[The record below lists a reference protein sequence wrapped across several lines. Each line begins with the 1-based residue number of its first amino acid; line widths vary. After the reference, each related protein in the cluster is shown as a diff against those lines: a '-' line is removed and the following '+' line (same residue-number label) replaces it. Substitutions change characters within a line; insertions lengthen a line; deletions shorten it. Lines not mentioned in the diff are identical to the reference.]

1 MDYNINLYGKPRYM
15 KTPSEQPSQPPA
27 EDAISL
33 QDILNPPS
41 KVSSLSTFGHV
52 LWLKRYVILTVWMLI
67 GVPLAVFLTLY
78 DIPKTYW
85 TSVSLRFPKLVGE
98 ERNMV
103 QDVSITELESI
114 NTLFKSHDVMSKT
127 IDDMGLQF
135 RIATNNVFRNYVF
148 QSVQYGKD
156 TPYGRYKFKFAPGRR
171 LTVTLKPFD
180 GMPKSVV
187 FEGTVPPDGTVAFS
201 GFSLKLVPSILEAGN
216 SEVEAYFLPKSMA
229 IADLRKRVGVKALD
243 QESNVK
249 VNYTIFLEDRDPFY
263 VADVLNGLVKNFIA
277 VFDGT
282 TEVQNINVLGTME
295 KNLELAREN
304 EKKAQNALA
313 DFYTRFPSL
322 QATAPEGNAYAIV
335 NAQSEKTKQME
346 RHEELAQLMARRASA
361 TTPEQQK
368 LWLMDAVNLLQS
380 FSMVQVLTL
389 QTQIRDLEAKK
400 EELSKAYS
408 PTHPKVAETEQQ
420 ILALCAD
427 ADKLLTLAQSTVE
440 KRLER
445 LNHEIA
451 GYMPKNVP
459 VTTDLEAKRLTQEK
473 ENASRIV
480 ENLRMEFD
488 RAKLSAGGNLFK
500 VTIVDSARDPEY
512 QPDNLKRRLLFAA
525 IAFLAGF
532 FPGFFWFVAKQMFF
546 SRVWNRDDASR
557 KLKVKVLGTT
567 IYTGSTQKVSE
578 SKKERGEVEDRLIYS
593 GESSSLPQIESY
605 RTLRAEVENF
615 YGFTNDAGGH
625 SALIITSTQPW
636 EGKSLFSANLAVSF
650 ARKNRRTLLI
660 DADFRHGRQEK
671 IFKVDANLGLSD
683 ILEESGLSDQ
693 SERDLLFGTMVPTH
707 ENNLLLLAN
716 GKRLGGGV
724 EAITQAK
731 INAIIALLKSDFDV
745 IIVDTPPVIVTADAF
760 NLMKVIPNVLFVIRS
775 GFTPSSDAEEA
786 IEMIK
791 NRNAKIGCVVT
802 AVQESPFIKNH
813 FNRYGL
819 YYAS

>member
-1 MDYNINLYGKPRYM
+1 M
-15 KTPSEQPSQPPA
+15 KTPSEQPLQPTPPS
-27 EDAISL
+27 EDAVSL

-41 KVSSLSTFGHV
+41 KVSSASTFGHV
-52 LWLKRYVILTVWMLI
+52 LWLKRHVILAVWMLVGI
-67 GVPLAVFLTLY
+67 PLAVFLALY
-78 DIPKTYW
+78 DIPKNYW

-114 NTLFKSHDVMSKT
+114 NTLFKSHNVMAKT
-127 IDDMGLQF
+127 IENMGMQF
-135 RIATNNVFRNYVF
+135 SIATKNVFRSYVL
-148 QSVQYGKD
+148 QSVQYGKE
-156 TPYGRYKFKFAPGRR
+156 TPYGLYKFKFAPGRR

-180 GMPKSVV
+180 DTPKSVP
-187 FEGTVPPDGTVAFS
+187 FEGTVPSDGIVAFS
-201 GFSLKLVPSILEAGN
+201 GFTFKFVPSILEAGN
-216 SEVEAYFLPKSMA
+216 SEVEAYFMPMSMV

-243 QESNVK
+243 LESMVK
-249 VNYTIFLEDRDPFY
+249 VNYTIFLEDRDPFF
-263 VADVLNGLVKNFIA
+263 VADMLNELVKNFIA

-282 TEVQNINVLGTME
+282 TEVQDINVLGKME
-295 KNLELAREN
+295 KNLELARVN
-304 EKKAQNALA
+304 AKKAQDALA

-322 QATAPEGNAYAIV
+322 QEAAPQGNTYAMV
-335 NAQSEKTKQME
+335 NAQTEKTKQME
-346 RHEELAQLMARRASA
+346 RLEELAQLIARRASA
-361 TTPEQQK
+361 ASPEQQK
-368 LWLMDAVNLLQS
+368 IWLMDAVNLLQS
-380 FSMVQVLTL
+380 FSMVQVMTL
-389 QTQIRDLEAKK
+389 QTQIRNLEAKK
-400 EELSKAYS
+400 EELSKSYS
-408 PTHPKVAETEQQ
+408 PTHPMVMETEQQ
-420 ILALCAD
+420 ILALCAG

-440 KRLER
+440 KRMER
-445 LNHEIA
+445 LNREIA
-451 GYMPKNVP
+451 GYLPKSVP

-473 ENASRIV
+473 DNAARIL
-480 ENLRMEFD
+480 ENLRTEFE

-500 VTIVDSARDPEY
+500 VTIVDAARDPEFH
-512 QPDNLKRRLLFAA
+512 PGNLKRRMLFAV
-525 IAFLAGF
+525 IALLAGIL
-532 FPGFFWFVAKQMFF
+532 PGVFWFVAKQMFF

-557 KLKVKVLGTT
+557 KLKVKVLGSTS
-567 IYTGSTQKVSE
+567 YSGSTQKVSE
-578 SKKERGEVEDRLIYS
+578 SKKERAEIEDRLLYS

-605 RTLRAEVENF
+605 RSLRAEVENY
-615 YGFTNDAGGH
+615 YGFTHHPGQ

-671 IFKVDANLGLSD
+671 IFKLNANLGLSD

-693 SERDLLFGTMVPTH
+693 SQRDLLFGTIVPTH

-731 INAIIALLKSDFDV
+731 INGIIALLKSDFDV

-786 IEMIK
+786 IELIK

-813 FNRYGL
+813 FSRYGL

>member
-1 MDYNINLYGKPRYM
+1 M
-15 KTPSEQPSQPPA
+15 KTPSEQPPQPPA
-27 EDAISL
+27 EDAVSL

-52 LWLKRYVILTVWMLI
+52 LWLKRYVILIVWMLI
-67 GVPLAVFLTLY
+67 GIPLAVFLALY

-98 ERNMV
+98 ERSMV
-103 QDVSITELESI
+103 QDISITELESI
-114 NTLFKSHDVMSKT
+114 NTLFKSHNVMAKT
-127 IDDMGLQF
+127 IDNMGLQF
-135 RIATNNVFRNYVF
+135 RIITNNVFRNYVV
-148 QSVQYGKD
+148 QSVQYGKE
-156 TPYGRYKFKFAPGRR
+156 TPFGLYKFKFAPGRR
-171 LTVTLKPFD
+171 LTVTLKPFSKS
-180 GMPKSVV
+180 MPKSVA
-187 FEGTVPPDGTVAFS
+187 FEGMVPPDGVVAFS
-201 GFSLKLVPSILEAGN
+201 GFTFKFVPSILEAGN
-216 SEVEAYFLPKSMA
+216 SEVEAYFLPMPMVIK
-229 IADLRKRVGVKALD
+229 DLRKRMGVKALD

-263 VADVLNGLVKNFIA
+263 VADVLNELVKNFIA

-282 TEVQNINVLGTME
+282 TEVQDINVLGKME
-295 KNLELAREN
+295 KNLELARQN
-304 EKKAQNALA
+304 EKKAQDALA
-313 DFYTRFPSL
+313 EFYIRFPAL
-322 QATAPEGNAYAIV
+322 QESAPQGNAYAIV
-335 NAQSEKTKQME
+335 NAQSEKTKQTE
-346 RHEELAQLMARRASA
+346 RRDELAQLIARRGSAS
-361 TTPEQQK
+361 TPEQQK

-380 FSMVQVLTL
+380 FSMVQVITL

-400 EELSKAYS
+400 EELGKTYS
-408 PTHPKVAETEQQ
+408 PTHPKVMEAEQQ

-427 ADKLLTLAQSTVE
+427 ADKLLTIAQSTVD

-445 LNHEIA
+445 LNREIV
-451 GYMPKNVP
+451 GYLPKNVP

-488 RAKLSAGGNLFK
+488 RAKLSTGGNMFK
-500 VTIVDSARDPEY
+500 VTIVDAAREPEF
-512 QPDNLKRRLLFAA
+512 QPDNLKRRLLFAF
-525 IAFLAGF
+525 IALLAGV
-532 FPGFFWFVAKQMFF
+532 FPGVFWFAGKQVFF
-546 SRVWNRDDASR
+546 SRIWNRDDASR
-557 KLKVKVLGTT
+557 KLKVKVLGSTS
-567 IYTGSTQKVSE
+567 YTGSTQKMSE
-578 SKKERGEVEDRLIYS
+578 SKKERGEVEDRLLYS

-605 RTLRAEVENF
+605 RSLRAEVENY
-615 YGFTNDAGGH
+615 YGFTSDPGH

-671 IFKVDANLGLSD
+671 IFKLEANLGLSD
-683 ILEESGLSDQ
+683 ILEESGLSDESQ
-693 SERDLLFGTMVPTH
+693 RDLLFGTIIPTH

-760 NLMKVIPNVLFVIRS
+760 NLMKVIPNVLFVVRS
-775 GFTPSSDAEEA
+775 GFTPSTDAEEA
-786 IEMIK
+786 IDLIK